1 MNFRKVLFAALATA
15 FMMLASAL
23 PTLAVPDPLNCTGYP
38 EPRTFMES
46 QSWWEQTAGKNGTEY
61 GHVDIGTCFPF
72 AQTLTGNV
80 NFDVRVVL
88 YDEPGTLSTV
98 ELALFGRKSGVT
110 VARSTNVNAKCLGEA
125 PCTLWFRLAA
135 NTALYPLDG
144 RQEFRFHAIVN
155 QPDGKKTMP
164 STGWQAY
171 LKNGHPWS
179 DYRKSDDFLEGR
191 GWYTGEGYT
200 TARMTSPLPK
210 SPVSGVW
217 NVAVKLSPGSGG
229 RPVAEH
235 FVLVDPCFTCDAE
248 TSGTVINQGAGSFS
262 GNLAIDTRWMRNG
275 PHQLVL
281 RSDAPSTTGSTLS
294 GLLVIPFV
302 VRN

>member
-1 MNFRKVLFAALATA
+1 
-15 FMMLASAL
+15 
-23 PTLAVPDPLNCTGYP
+23 
-38 EPRTFMES
+38 
-46 QSWWEQTAGKNGTEY
+46 
-61 GHVDIGTCFPF
+61 
-72 AQTLTGNV
+72 
-80 NFDVRVVL
+80 
-88 YDEPGTLSTV
+88 
-98 ELALFGRKSGVT
+98 
-110 VARSTNVNAKCLGEA
+110 
-125 PCTLWFRLAA
+125 
-135 NTALYPLDG
+135 
-144 RQEFRFHAIVN
+144 
-155 QPDGKKTMP
+155 
-164 STGWQAY
+164 
-171 LKNGHPWS
+171 
-179 DYRKSDDFLEGR
+179 
-191 GWYTGEGYT
+191 
-200 TARMTSPLPK
+200 MTSPLPK

-235 FVLVDPCFTCDAE
+235 FVLIDPCFTCDAE